1 MTRALCLA
9 VLLAPAVLAQPAV
22 EAPLTRALDAVGSDG
37 LVDYARFAG
46 PLKGDLDAALA
57 AVAAQ
62 SPGALRSDAQKTAFL
77 VNAYNTHVL
86 AALASRPR
94 ARHFERDGLFDD
106 LFQTPV
112 RVAGLAMTL
121 NQLEHGIL
129 RRQAEVDGRTV
140 PRALRAL
147 RPSRLDPRI
156 HAALNCG
163 AVSCPPL
170 ATRAYR
176 AATLDAD
183 LGRQFAAFMATSRAV
198 RSDGRTLVLSSL
210 FDWFAA
216 DFADGRRLGDALL
229 AAMPPARASA
239 ARDWLA
245 RRTADQLRA
254 DRRVRF
260 AYDWTVNR
268 AR

>member
-1 MTRALCLA
+1 MTRLLCLA
-9 VLLAPAVLAQPAV
+9 VLLAPAALAQPAV
-22 EAPLTRALDAVGSDG
+22 EAPLDRALAAVGSDG
-37 LVDYARFAG
+37 RVDYARLAG

-62 SPGALRSDAQKTAFL
+62 APGALRSDAQKTAFL
-77 VNAYNTHVL
+77 VNAYNAHVL
-86 AALASRPR
+86 AGLAGRPA
-94 ARHFERDGLFDD
+94 ARHIEREGLFDE
-106 LFQTPV
+106 LFETPV

-121 NQLEHGIL
+121 NQLEHGVL
-129 RRQAEVDGRTV
+129 RRQGTVDGRAV
-140 PRALRAL
+140 PRALLAL
-147 RPSRLDPRI
+147 RPSRLDVRI

-170 ATRAYR
+170 ARRAYR

-183 LGRQFAAFMATSRAV
+183 LDRPFAAFMASPRAA
-198 RSDGRTLVLSSL
+198 RGDGGTLVLSSL

-229 AAMPPARASA
+229 AAMPAARATA
-239 ARDWLA
+239 AREWLA
-245 RRTADQLRA
+245 GKTAEQLRA